1 MGADLDVLPEL
12 RVSGSA
18 NHLWFAN
25 TATLQA
31 LRVEGSIPKAIGWDL
46 STAATYRP
54 HFNQNL
60 VFRASAAVLLPGAG
74 FKDLFTNSPRTGHYY
89 SVLFNAVLAY

>member
-1 MGADLDVLPEL
+1 M
-12 RVSGSA
+12 
-18 NHLWFAN
+18 
-25 TATLQA
+25 
-31 LRVEGSIPKAIGWDL
+31 EGTIPKDIGWDL

-60 VFRASAAVLLPGAG
+60 VFRLSGAVLKPGAG
-74 FKDLFTNSPRTGHYY
+74 FRDLFTNSPRTGHYY